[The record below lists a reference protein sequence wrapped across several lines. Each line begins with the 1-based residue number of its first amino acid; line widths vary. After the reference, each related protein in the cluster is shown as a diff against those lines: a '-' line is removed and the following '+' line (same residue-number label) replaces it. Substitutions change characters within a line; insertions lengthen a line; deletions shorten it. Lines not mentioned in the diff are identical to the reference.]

1 MTNHWLERLSHAF
14 LKEPKNRDELF
25 QLLQEAQSRDV
36 LDPSS
41 LKMIEGVLH
50 ISELQVRDIMIP
62 RAAMVIIE
70 HNQIL
75 EEILP
80 VVIESGHSRF
90 PVIGIHQDEV
100 KGILLAKDLLK
111 FQLNKDLNVNSLLR
125 PHFSVPE
132 SKRVDILLHEFRAKR
147 SHMAIV
153 LDEYASVSGLIT
165 IEDILEEIVGDIEDE
180 YDVIEDENISPMG
193 NNHFF
198 IKALTPIKD
207 FNEYFKTQFDDG
219 EFDTIGGLITQ
230 AFGHVPKKGEITSIN
245 NLKFKI
251 LQSDSRRI
259 YSLRVT
265 PKKII

>member
-25 QLLQEAQSRDV
+25 QLLQEAQLRDV
-36 LDPSS
+36 LDLSS

-50 ISELQVRDIMIP
+50 ISELHVRDIMVP

-70 HNQIL
+70 HNQTL

-80 VVIESGHSRF
+80 IVIESGHSRF
-90 PVIGIHQDEV
+90 PVMGIHRDEV

-111 FQLNKDLNVNSLLR
+111 FQLNKELKINSLLR

-180 YDVIEDENISPMG
+180 YDVIEDENISRMG

-198 IKALTPIKD
+198 IKGLTPIKD
-207 FNEYFKTQFDDG
+207 FNEYFKTQFDDN
-219 EFDTIGGLITQ
+219 EFDTIGGLITR

-259 YSLRVT
+259 YSLRIT